1 MAVPRRSRCH
11 CSALCPSVGFPK
23 EERFAGRPT
32 YRTSGVYEL
41 LKGKASMGFHSGWE
55 QPHWFHKDGDDV
67 GYK

>member
-1 MAVPRRSRCH
+1 M
-11 CSALCPSVGFPK
+11 GFPK

-55 QPHWFHKDGDDV
+55 QPHWFHQDGDDV